1 MADLKISQLTSATT
15 PLAGTEVAPLVQG
28 SITKQV
34 SIANLTA
41 GRDVSASGL
50 FIDANSATN
59 AVRITQTGAG
69 NALLVED
76 STNPD
81 ATPFVIDASGK
92 VLMGLSSS
100 VAAAGLQIWGVDNF
114 AQQHIRRFS
123 DNTTG
128 PSFNLFKARG
138 NATTASVV
146 QSGDS
151 LGATIFSGQDGLST
165 SPTSTLP
172 GARIEAFV
180 DGTPGVN
187 DMPGRLV
194 FSTTADGAA
203 AVTERMRID
212 SAGNVGIGAT
222 ANASAILDAQSTTK
236 GVRMPNMTTAQKN
249 AIATPAAGLM
259 VFDTSL
265 AKLCVYSGATWETIT
280 SI

>member
-128 PSFNLFKARG
+128 PSVNRFNARG